1 MPISDIGQFVLGSG
15 WDTGTH
21 FTPINTYARLGG
33 RRTGGG
39 ATGATT
45 PTGAATTTATYNT
58 GKTSTANVQSI
69 SDLVNNINRAAQ
81 GAANTARIPG
91 AAALEA
97 KSAANIGEELAGQVP
112 TDVTNLLAQQAAER
126 GFGRGVPGGPNTN
139 AAYLRLLGLTSIG
152 QEQAGQQNLTGAYA
166 RNPAAPIF
174 DPTTQIL
181 TPFQGAQLNLGYQTE
196 ADRAAEAQRA
206 LDIQAARGGGGGGGG
221 GYGYGGGGGGGGS
234 PFQYGEPGTYSYGS
248 PSTTTLSGGLPTLN
262 PGTDTA
268 SWLASLGTYGSGDLS
283 GGGGEGGAAFG
294 PGGANY
300 SNTFGGTPNYGSL
313 GTVLGGYM

>member
-1 MPISDIGQFVLGSG
+1 MPISDINSWVLGSG
-15 WDTGTH
+15 WDTGSH

-39 ATGATT
+39 TVGATT
-45 PTGAATTTATYNT
+45 PTGAATTTANYNT

-69 SDLVNNINRAAQ
+69 SDLVNSINRAAQ

-91 AAALEA
+91 AAGLEA
-97 KSAANIGEELAGQVP
+97 KSSANIGQELAGQVP

-126 GFGRGVPGGPNTN
+126 GFGGGTPGGPNTN

-152 QEQAGQQNLTGAYA
+152 QEKSGQQDLTGAYS

-196 ADRAAEAQRA
+196 ADRAAEAQRR
-206 LDIQAARGGGGGGGG
+206 LDIEAARGGGGGGGGG
-221 GYGYGGGGGGGGS
+221 GYGYGGVGGGGGS
-234 PFQYGEPGTYSYGS
+234 PFQYGEPGTYSYNS
-248 PSTTTLSGGLPTLN
+248 PSTTTLSGGEPTLN
-262 PGTDTA
+262 PNFSQAD
-268 SWLASLGTYGSGDLS
+268 WLRSLGNYSTA
-283 GGGGEGGAAFG
+283 GGG
-294 PGGANY
+294 NV
-300 SNTFGGTPNYGSL
+300 NDTTL
-313 GTVLGGYM
+313 GTVLGGYV